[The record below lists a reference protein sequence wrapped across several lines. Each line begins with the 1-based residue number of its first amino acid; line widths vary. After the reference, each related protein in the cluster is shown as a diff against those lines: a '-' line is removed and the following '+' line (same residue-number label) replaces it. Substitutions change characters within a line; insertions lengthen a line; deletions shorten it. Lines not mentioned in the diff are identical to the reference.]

1 MRRLLI
7 GLTAL
12 AIVAPLTAC
21 GSTDSPGG
29 RRDDGSAAIT
39 VGVIPIVDVA
49 PIYLGEKQGFYR
61 DRGIDLTLKTGQGG
75 AAIVPG
81 VISGQFQFGFSNV
94 TSLLVA
100 QANKVPVR
108 AVANGGASTGRD
120 GADFGGITVGKDSAL
135 KTAKDLAGRKV
146 AVNTLKNIG
155 DTSVRESVRKAGGDP
170 DRVTFVELA
179 FDQMAAA
186 LDSGQV
192 DAAWAVEPALSTI
205 KGRGGRVIASNFVDV
220 APDLTVALYFTS
232 AEYARRNPELVEK
245 FRAATK
251 ESLAYATG
259 HPDEVREI
267 LTTYTRIP
275 EATLRAMTL
284 PHWPQEPNRASIE
297 TLAALGEKDGIF
309 KSAPDPDE
317 LLP

>member
-135 KTAKDLAGRKV
+135 KTAKDLMRQEGRRQH
-146 AVNTLKNIG
+146 A
-155 DTSVRESVRKAGGDP
+155 
-170 DRVTFVELA
+170 
-179 FDQMAAA
+179 
-186 LDSGQV
+186 
-192 DAAWAVEPALSTI
+192 
-205 KGRGGRVIASNFVDV
+205 
-220 APDLTVALYFTS
+220 
-232 AEYARRNPELVEK
+232 
-245 FRAATK
+245 
-251 ESLAYATG
+251 
-259 HPDEVREI
+259 
-267 LTTYTRIP
+267 
-275 EATLRAMTL
+275 
-284 PHWPQEPNRASIE
+284 QEHR
-297 TLAALGEKDGIF
+297 
-309 KSAPDPDE
+309 
-317 LLP
+317 

>member
-12 AIVAPLTAC
+12 AVLAPLTAC
-21 GSTDSPGG
+21 GSSDSPGG
-29 RRDDGSAAIT
+29 RRDDGTVAIT

-49 PIYLGEKQGFYR
+49 PLYLGEKQGFYR
-61 DRGIDLTLKTGQGG
+61 DRGIDLTLRTAQGG

-94 TSLLVA
+94 TSLMIA
-100 QANKVPVR
+100 RSHKVPVR
-108 AVANGGASTGRD
+108 AVANGGASTGED
-120 GADFGGITVGKDSAL
+120 GADVGGITVGKDSAV

-155 DTSVRESVRKAGGDP
+155 DTSVRQSVRKAGGDP

-232 AEYARRNPELVEK
+232 VPYERRNPELVEN

-251 ESLAYATG
+251 ESLAYATA

-275 EATLRAMTL
+275 EATRRAMTL

-297 TLAALGEKDGIF
+297 VLAALGTEDGLF
-309 KSAPDPDE
+309 TSAPDLDE